1 LGKLLSAVVKKAT
14 VVLTV
19 NSGSSSRKLA
29 IIAVSDAGEER
40 LATVSEPL
48 DRLRASF
55 AEACS
60 ALEKQAGVTIDVVS
74 HRIVHGGANHARPVF
89 VNDALL
95 LDLCR
100 IIPLAPLHLPASLA
114 AIESIASHYPKL
126 PQALCFDTG
135 FHSTL
140 PELARRLPIPER
152 FSEVRKYG
160 FHGLSYEYVMS
171 VIGKAPPPKV
181 IIAHLGNGASLAAIS
196 HGVCIDTT
204 MGFTPAG
211 GIFMGTR
218 SGDLDPSV
226 LWHLARTYALS
237 EVNLERILSHESGL
251 LAIGGTSDM
260 KTLTDNITHDARA
273 RLAVDMFAYAVKK
286 AIGGFTAVL
295 GGCDL
300 LVFTGG
306 IGEHSPMVR
315 ALACEGQSAF
325 VIDAPS
331 NVEHGGKTGIV
342 SAASSQTTVRVVE
355 THEDIM
361 LARHAARL
369 MQAVR
374 RGTSFGV

>member
-1 LGKLLSAVVKKAT
+1 LGKLLSAAAKQTT

-29 IIAVSDAGEER
+29 IIAVSDTGEER

-48 DRLRASF
+48 HSLRASSF
-55 AEACS
+55 AEACN

-114 AIESIASHYPKL
+114 AIESLASHYPKL

-135 FHSTL
+135 FHVTL
-140 PELARRLPIPER
+140 PEIARRLPIPER

-171 VIGKAPPPKV
+171 VLGEAPPPKV
-181 IIAHLGNGASLAAIS
+181 IVAHLGNGASLAAIS
-196 HGVCIDTT
+196 HGVCVDTT

-237 EVNLERILSHESGL
+237 EVSLERILSHESGL

-260 KTLTDNITHDARA
+260 KTLTDNITQDARA

-286 AIGGFTAVL
+286 AIGGFTAIL

-315 ALACEGQSAF
+315 ALACAGQPAF
-325 VIDAPS
+325 MIDAPS
-331 NVEHGGKTGIV
+331 NAEHGGTTGIV
-342 SAASSQTTVRVVE
+342 SAASSQATVRVVE

-369 MQAVR
+369 MQAR
-374 RGTSFGV
+374 WAQRD